1 MSVGAHKAS
10 THSLTHL
17 RKGQEQV
24 RSFGW
29 RMRIAHAH
37 SLEIA
42 QVYFLVDGW
51 QGVSYVG

>member
-10 THSLTHL
+10 AHSLTHL
-17 RKGQEQV
+17 HKGQEQV
-24 RSFGW
+24 HNFGW
-29 RMRIAHAH
+29 RMCIAHAH

-51 QGVSYVG
+51 QGVPYVG